1 MKGALFFFSAHA
13 KFRLSTAVR
22 KGKQTDSS
30 DFWHRGSR
38 VSLLLN
44 FLIALINQMLVQ
56 RNLGISNQG

>member
-1 MKGALFFFSAHA
+1 MSAVFFSAHA
-13 KFRLSTAVR
+13 KFSLSTTVR

-30 DFWHRGSR
+30 DFRHRGSR

-56 RNLGISNQG
+56 RNPGISNQG